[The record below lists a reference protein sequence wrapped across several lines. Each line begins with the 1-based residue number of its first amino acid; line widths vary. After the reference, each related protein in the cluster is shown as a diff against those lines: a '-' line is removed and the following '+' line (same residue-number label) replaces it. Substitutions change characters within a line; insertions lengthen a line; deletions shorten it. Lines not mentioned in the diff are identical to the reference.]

1 VMRVAA
7 YVRVSTEEQATE
19 GFSLEA
25 QQERLQAYC
34 KAQGWKSLKF
44 YIEEGKTGRRTEV
57 RPVYRRMMQ
66 EIESWDVLL
75 VVKMDRVHR
84 NSKNFITMME
94 ALEKCKRKFASVTE
108 AFDTSTAMGRF
119 VMDIIQRIAQL
130 ESETIGERTFWGMEQ
145 KAKSKGG
152 SLGKAAPLGYTWQR
166 GKLELDGHAPL
177 AILEKMFRK
186 AANPYVEMTYAEL
199 ARWTEGRL
207 TRFQVRRILT
217 NPTYAGCTMWNGIV
231 QVGTHKALVP
241 IGTFREVQERFKTGV
256 VI

>member
-1 VMRVAA
+1 MRVAA
-7 YVRVSTEEQATE
+7 YIRVSTEEQASE

-25 QQERLQAYC
+25 QEARLSAYC
-34 KAQGWKSLKF
+34 TAQGWKSLKF

-66 EIESWDVLL
+66 EIDSWDLVL

-84 NSKNFITMME
+84 NSKNFMLMME
-94 ALEKCKRKFASVTE
+94 ELEKRKRKFASVTE

-119 VMDIIQRIAQL
+119 VMDTIQRIAQL

-152 SLGKAAPLGYTWQR
+152 SLGKAAPLGYTWR
-166 GKLELDGHAPL
+166 AGKLELDSRAPL
-177 AILEKMFRK
+177 LILAGVFHMAE
-186 AANPYVEMTYAEL
+186 NPFVEASYAEV
-199 ARWTEGRL
+199 ARRTKGRF

-217 NPTYAGCTMWNGIV
+217 NPTYAGCTVWNDIV
-231 QVGTHKALVP
+231 QMGTHKALVSVD
-241 IGTFREVQERFKTGV
+241 TFRAVQERFKTGV